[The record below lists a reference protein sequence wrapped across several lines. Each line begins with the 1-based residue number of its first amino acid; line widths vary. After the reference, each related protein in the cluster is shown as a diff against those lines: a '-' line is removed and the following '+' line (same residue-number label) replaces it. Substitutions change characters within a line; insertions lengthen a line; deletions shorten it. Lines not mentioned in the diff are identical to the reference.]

1 MAKRLK
7 KRSKREGL
15 PPGTLIHVGEKRT
28 ERVRI
33 RALFYDGLQ
42 IEEREVQ
49 NVREIHA
56 YQRQERVMWIQVIG
70 IHDSATIEELGNAF
84 GLHPLVMEDILHTG
98 QRPKMEDYGNYIF
111 IVLKMFAFH
120 SGLHELEEE
129 QISVVLGSN
138 FVISFQEREEDCFN
152 PVRERIQ
159 IGKGKIRKMG
169 ADYLAYCLI
178 DAVVDRYFTVLDSLG
193 EMIETV
199 EGELIE
205 DPTTKTIYEI
215 HKLKREMIFL
225 RKSIWPLREV
235 LGALERGDSSLF
247 METTGPYLR
256 DVYDHTIRVIDMIE
270 TFRDMLSGM
279 LDIYLS
285 SVSNRMNAIMKV
297 LTLIATVFMPLTFIA
312 GIYGMNFKSMP
323 ELEWKFGYPLSLIVM
338 AIVGVSMVVFFKR
351 KKWLS

>member
-1 MAKRLK
+1 
-7 KRSKREGL
+7 
-15 PPGTLIHVGEKRT
+15 
-28 ERVRI
+28 
-33 RALFYDGLQ
+33 
-42 IEEREVQ
+42 
-49 NVREIHA
+49 
-56 YQRQERVMWIQVIG
+56 
-70 IHDSATIEELGNAF
+70 
-84 GLHPLVMEDILHTG
+84 
-98 QRPKMEDYGNYIF
+98 
-111 IVLKMFAFH
+111 
-120 SGLHELEEE
+120 
-129 QISVVLGSN
+129 
-138 FVISFQEREEDCFN
+138 
-152 PVRERIQ
+152 
-159 IGKGKIRKMG
+159 
-169 ADYLAYCLI
+169 
-178 DAVVDRYFTVLDSLG
+178 
-193 EMIETV
+193 
-199 EGELIE
+199 
-205 DPTTKTIYEI
+205 
-215 HKLKREMIFL
+215 MIFL